1 MLIEDIEYVI
11 FRHPDLE
18 AARRFM
24 LDYGF
29 LDLERHGGAVYM
41 RGYGD
46 APFSYVM
53 THGEAAFV
61 GMGFRVANLDALEA
75 LSDRFNSKI
84 ELSPR
89 PGGGLQ
95 VAGSDQMTGIWNSS
109 SAPYALIPFH

>member
-1 MLIEDIEYVI
+1 MLIEDIEYLI

-53 THGEAAFV
+53 THGEAALV
-61 GMGFRVANLDALEA
+61 GKGFRVADLRCA
-75 LSDRFNSKI
+75 
-84 ELSPR
+84 
-89 PGGGLQ
+89 
-95 VAGSDQMTGIWNSS
+95 
-109 SAPYALIPFH
+109 